1 MAIIEV
7 KNLHLQ
13 FGGLIA
19 VNRLSF
25 NIPDNTVMSV
35 IGPNGAGKTSLFNM
49 ITGFYRPTSGEI
61 LFNGIDIVGKKPSQ
75 ITAAGM
81 ARTFQNLRVF
91 PNLTVLE
98 NVMAGMHSRTKQGII
113 GALFRTPAQKKEEE
127 WIRSVAEDCI
137 QFVGIKKYMFRSA
150 KNLPYGAQRYLEIAR
165 ALAIQP
171 KILFLDEPA
180 AGFNFDEK
188 QDLIELIG
196 RIRNKYSI
204 PVVLIEHDMGLI
216 NQVSEKVLVLNY
228 GQKLAEGTPDEVLN
242 NPLVIEAYLGKEE
255 ENLEYDQRP

>member
-13 FGGLIA
+13 FGGLVA
-19 VNRLSF
+19 VNELSF
-25 NIPDNTVMSV
+25 EIPENIIMSV

-49 ITGFYRPTSGEI
+49 ITGFYRPTRGEI
-61 LFNGIDIVGKKPSQ
+61 LFGGSNIVGKKPSQ
-75 ITAAGM
+75 ITGMGM

-98 NVMAGMHSRTKQGII
+98 NVMAGMHTRTKQGIV

-127 WIRSVAEDCI
+127 WIRSIAEECI
-137 QFVGIKKYMFRSA
+137 RFVGIQKYVHRRA

-171 KILFLDEPA
+171 KVLFLDEPA
-180 AGFNFDEK
+180 AGFNFNEK
-188 QDLIELIG
+188 QDLIELIL
-196 RIRNKYSI
+196 RIKEKYSI

-216 NQVSEKVLVLNY
+216 NQVSEKILVLNY
-228 GQKLAEGTPDEVLN
+228 GQKLAEGTPEEVLN

-255 ENLEYDQRP
+255 EDLAI

>member
-7 KNLHLQ
+7 RKLHLQ
-13 FGGLIA
+13 FGGLVA
-19 VNRLSF
+19 VNELSF
-25 NIPDNTVMSV
+25 EIPENIVMSV

-49 ITGFYRPTSGEI
+49 LSGFYQPTRGEI
-61 LFNGIDIVGKKPSQ
+61 IFNGTNIVGRKPSQ
-75 ITAAGM
+75 ITGLGM

-98 NVMAGMHSRTKQGII
+98 NVMAGMHTRTKQGII
-113 GALFRTPAQKKEEE
+113 GALLQTPAQKKEEE
-127 WIRSVAEDCI
+127 WIRNVAMDCI
-137 QFVGIKKYMFRSA
+137 RFVGIEPYTHRRA

-180 AGFNFDEK
+180 AGFTFNEK
-188 QDLIELIG
+188 QDLIDLIH
-196 RIRNKYSI
+196 RIRETYSI

-216 NQVSEKVLVLNY
+216 NQVSEKILVLNY
-228 GQKLAEGTPDEVLN
+228 GQKLAEGTPSEVLN

-255 ENLEYDQRP
+255 EDLVI